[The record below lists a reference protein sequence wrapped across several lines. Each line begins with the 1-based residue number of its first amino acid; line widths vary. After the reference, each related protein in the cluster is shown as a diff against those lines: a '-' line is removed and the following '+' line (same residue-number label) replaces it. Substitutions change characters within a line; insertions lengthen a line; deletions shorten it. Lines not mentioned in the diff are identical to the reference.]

1 MKANLEGQFTAKI
14 LQVQIHSHLV
24 TALNIHQPVQ
34 IQLYWF
40 PFYGC
45 DITL

>member
-24 TALNIHQPVQ
+24 TALNVRQPVQ
-34 IQLYWF
+34 IQLYRL

-45 DITL
+45 AITP